1 MTDTTGK
8 LRAVLLTALM
18 VGSVIGAGVA
28 FTGGA
33 AAANQERLNQYQRFD
48 DASNPGYT
56 YNTASVEG
64 KTEGS
69 VASGATIFQG
79 EEDITFRNSTNL
91 KEVSPPTIS
100 RTGGSD
106 EGVPLQMPIP
116 EDQSTG
122 SYDKNGPD
130 SDDGGFNVTVQ
141 SPSVTML
148 EIRNNADN
156 DVTGGVLNTQQTKST
171 IAVDYN
177 YYAAEDIELTV
188 EDEDGLDV
196 TDEILDSSQ
205 SDGADKDGT
214 GNNGADT
221 LRFDINPNNVDA
233 GDYTVSVEGV
243 EDLDFGDAT
252 ESVSVTISSSNKASL
267 NLAEDEVVQGANLK
281 YTIENSPEGNYH
293 AVTIDSSDF
302 RDNSNAAEAA
312 KVMRSVG
319 DTLDTGVVKDN
330 GLLTKNLEDTDA
342 NSTDYAYA
350 IVEIDDGNG
359 VGSIETQ
366 YLDDSSVDIDLYPA
380 SSNTDDGETEYVK
393 SEELDSVTA
402 LNERSTDD
410 DTDFDVTQGDITLDN
425 PSGAYVVGS
434 EVDINGTANE
444 GTDDVVLYAR
454 DNNDFELV
462 TVDGENSTE
471 VDSDD
476 TFEEEDVTLSDGD
489 EGGDDIL
496 GLPGTYR
503 LGIIAK
509 SDAVNSNGNV
519 KENIDTS
526 EFNQGVS
533 STSSIRV
540 TDTELTA
547 SFETYNGQVADDDGQ
562 IDVEGT
568 APGKDNVAAVIIGN
582 RGTVKF
588 QSISVDSDDTFDEE
602 DIDISELRQGSAS
615 AHILS
620 SGRDGK
626 FGEETASDIDQLRDV
641 IKGTSDEYDGYTA
654 GSPTGDQI
662 RDRILANTVDDTASD
677 DLMVTQQF
685 RLVDGLTTIEA
696 TEGGEAGGT
705 LTVMGTTNRKADD
718 NTITVELL
726 QGDRSVEINST
737 EEWNNDGQ
745 WSVDVPLSN
754 VEPGNYTVEA
764 DDGDNTDRQDV
775 EIVEELEEP
784 DQTTVDQPE
793 NNQTMTTTMTETTT
807 ETTTEMTTTQENTT
821 ENGSE
826 GTDDESSGSIPGFGV
841 GVALVAVLGAAL
853 LALRQN

>member
-1 MTDTTGK
+1 MTDTTSK

-33 AAANQERLNQYQRFD
+33 AAANADQLLDSNDRYNQ
-48 DASNPGYT
+48 DAGFGAEEYKTSN
-56 YNTASVEG
+56 SI
-64 KTEGS
+64 GS
-69 VASGATIFQG
+69 VGDGATLFQG
-79 EEDITFRNSTNL
+79 EEDVTFYNASEEEDYNAVQL
-91 KEVSPPTIS
+91 S

-106 EGVPLQMPIP
+106 EGLPLQMPLP
-116 EDQSTG
+116 EDQATG
-122 SYDKNGPD
+122 SYDANGPD
-130 SDDGGFNVTVQ
+130 DGKNGFAVTVQ

-148 EIRNNADN
+148 EVRNNADN
-156 DVTGGVLNTQQTKST
+156 DVTGGVLNTQQDKSS
-171 IAVDYN
+171 IAIDYN

-196 TDEILDSSQ
+196 TDEILAAEQ
-205 SDGADKDGT
+205 PEGASNDGT
-214 GNNGADT
+214 GNNQSKT
-221 LRFDINPNNVDA
+221 LRFNIKPNNVDA
-233 GDYTVSVEGV
+233 GDYTFSVEGV

-267 NLAEDEVVQGANLK
+267 NLAEDEVVQGSNLK

-293 AVTIDSSDF
+293 AVTIDSGDF
-302 RDNSNAAEAA
+302 RDNNDVEDAR
-312 KVMRSVG
+312 KIMRSVG
-319 DTLDTGVVKDN
+319 DTVDSGVVTGD
-330 GLLTKNLEDTDA
+330 EIEQDDTLDA
-342 NSTDYAYA
+342 NETDYAYA

-380 SSNTDDGETEYVK
+380 SSNTDDGEYEYV
-393 SEELDSVTA
+393 SGETLDNVSA

-425 PSGAYVVGS
+425 PTGAYVVGS

-454 DNNDFELV
+454 DNNEFELV
-462 TVDGENSTE
+462 TIDSEESIE

-476 TFEEEDVTLSDGD
+476 TFEEEDITLSDGS
-489 EGGDDIL
+489 DIL

-503 LGIIAK
+503 LGIIDER
-509 SDAVNSNGNV
+509 DAVDSDGNV
-519 KENIDTS
+519 REKIDTS
-526 EFNQGVS
+526 DFNQGVS

-540 TDTELTA
+540 TETDLTA
-547 SFETYNGQVADDDGQ
+547 SFETYNGQIADDDNQ

-568 APGKDNVAAVIIGN
+568 APGKNNVAAIFVGS
-582 RGTVKF
+582 RGEVEFK
-588 QSISVDSDDTFDEE
+588 SVSVDSDGTFDEE
-602 DIDISELRQGSAS
+602 DISLDQLNQGTAS

-620 SGRDGK
+620 SGRDDT
-626 FGEETASDIDQLRDV
+626 FGEDTASSIDKLEEK
-641 IKGTSDEYDGYTA
+641 ITDEQDGYVA
-654 GSPTGDQI
+654 GSPTGNQI

-677 DLMVTQQF
+677 DLIVTQEF
-685 RLVDGLTTIEA
+685 RLVDGLTTIES

-726 QGDRSVEINST
+726 QGDTSIEINST
-737 EEWNNDGQ
+737 EEWNNNGQ

>member
-1 MTDTTGK
+1 MTDTTSK

-33 AAANQERLNQYQRFD
+33 AAANADQLLDSNDRYNQ
-48 DASNPGYT
+48 DAGFGAEEYKTSNST
-56 YNTASVEG
+56 
-64 KTEGS
+64 GS
-69 VASGATIFQG
+69 VGDGATLFQG
-79 EEDITFRNSTNL
+79 EEDVTFYNASEEEDYNAVQL
-91 KEVSPPTIS
+91 S

-106 EGVPLQMPIP
+106 EGLPLQMPLP

-122 SYDKNGPD
+122 SYDSNGPD
-130 SDDGGFNVTVQ
+130 NAEADFGVTVQ

-148 EIRNNADN
+148 EVRNNADN
-156 DVTGGVLNTQQTKST
+156 DVTGGVLNTQQDESS

-177 YYAAEDIELTV
+177 YYAAEDLELTV

-196 TDEILDSSQ
+196 TDEILAADQ
-205 SDGADKDGT
+205 SGGAYEDGT
-214 GNNGADT
+214 GNNGPNT
-221 LRFDINPNNVDA
+221 LRFDIDPNNVDA
-233 GDYTVSVEGV
+233 GDYTFSVEGV

-267 NLAEDEVVQGANLK
+267 NLAEDEVVQGSNLK

-302 RDNSNAAEAA
+302 RDNINSEEAA

-319 DTLDTGVVKDN
+319 DTVDSGLVVDN
-330 GLLTKNLEDTDA
+330 SSTNDVATDYE
-342 NSTDYAYA
+342 NTSISDVDYAYA

-366 YLDDSSVDIDLYPA
+366 YLDDSSADLDLYPA
-380 SSNTDDGETEYVK
+380 SGTDGENYVN
-393 SEELDSVTA
+393 SESLDGTDGVDA
-402 LNERSTDD
+402 LNNLSTDD
-410 DTDFDVTQGDITLDN
+410 DTDFDVTQGDITLDS
-425 PSGAYVVGS
+425 PTGAYVVGS

-462 TVDGENSTE
+462 TIDDEKSIE

-476 TFEEEDVTLSDGD
+476 TFEEEDITLSAGD
-489 EGGDDIL
+489 KGGDDIL

-503 LGIIAK
+503 LGIIDK
-509 SDAVNSNGNV
+509 RDAVDSDGDV
-519 KENIDTS
+519 KDNIDTS
-526 EFNQGVS
+526 TFNQGVS

-547 SFETYNGQVADDDGQ
+547 SFETYNGQIADDDNQ

-568 APGKDNVAAVIIGN
+568 APGKDNVAAIIIGN
-582 RGTVKF
+582 RGKVKF

-602 DIDISELRQGSAS
+602 DIDISDLRQGSAS
-615 AHILS
+615 AHIIS

-626 FGEETASDIDQLRDV
+626 FGEDTANNISALESAITDET
-641 IKGTSDEYDGYTA
+641 DGYVS

-662 RDRILANTVDDTASD
+662 RDRILSNTVDDTASD
-677 DLMVTQQF
+677 DLIVTQQF

-726 QGDRSVEINST
+726 QGDTSVEINST
-737 EEWNNDGQ
+737 DEWNSDGQ

-764 DDGDNTDRQDV
+764 DDGDNTDRQNV

-807 ETTTEMTTTQENTT
+807 ETTTEMTTTQEDTT

-826 GTDDESSGSIPGFGV
+826 GTSDGESGGSIPGFGV

>member
-18 VGSVIGAGVA
+18 IGSVIGAGVA

-33 AAANQERLNQYQRFD
+33 AAANQEKLNDYQRFND
-48 DASNPGYT
+48 NSNYK
-56 YNTASVEG
+56 YNNASVDG
-64 KTEGS
+64 KTGGS
-69 VASGATIFQG
+69 VGDGATIFQG
-79 EEDITFRNSTNL
+79 EEDIIFRNSSNTDQTFDSATL
-91 KEVSPPTIS
+91 S

-122 SYDKNGPD
+122 SYDSNSP
-130 SDDGGFNVTVQ
+130 SDTDAEFGVTVQ

-148 EIRNNADN
+148 EVRNNADN
-156 DVTGGVLNTQQTKST
+156 DVTGGVLNTQQDESRV
-171 IAVDYN
+171 AVDYN

-196 TDEILDSSQ
+196 TDEILTGP
-205 SDGADKDGT
+205 SDT
-214 GNNGADT
+214 RNNGTNTAY
-221 LRFDINPNNVDA
+221 FDIDPSNVDA

-302 RDNSNAAEAA
+302 RDSSSGADAA

-319 DTLDTGVVKDN
+319 DTVDSGLVVDN
-330 GLLTKNLEDTDA
+330 SSTNDVATDYE
-342 NSTDYAYA
+342 NTSISDVDYAYA

-366 YLDDSSVDIDLYPA
+366 YLDDSSADLDLYPA
-380 SSNTDDGETEYVK
+380 SGTDGENYVN
-393 SEELDSVTA
+393 SESLDGTDGVDA
-402 LNERSTDD
+402 LNNLSTDD
-410 DTDFDVTQGDITLDN
+410 DTDFDVTQGDITLDS
-425 PSGAYVVGS
+425 PTGAYVVGS

-462 TVDGENSTE
+462 TIDDEKSIE

-476 TFEEEDVTLSDGD
+476 TFEEEDITLSAGD
-489 EGGDDIL
+489 KGGDDIL

-509 SDAVNSNGNV
+509 SDAVNSSGGV
-519 KENIDTS
+519 KDNIDTS
-526 EFNQGVS
+526 DFNQGVS

-547 SFETYNGQVADDDGQ
+547 SFETYNGQVADDDNQ

-568 APGKDNVAAVIIGN
+568 APGKDNVAAIIIGN
-582 RGTVKF
+582 RGKVKF

-626 FGEETASDIDQLRDV
+626 FGEDTASSISDLEDEV
-641 IKGTSDEYDGYTA
+641 GNYTS

-662 RDRILANTVDDTASD
+662 RDRILSNTVDDTASD
-677 DLMVTQQF
+677 DLIVTQQF

-726 QGDRSVEINST
+726 QGDTSVEINST
-737 EEWNNDGQ
+737 DEWNSDGQ

-764 DDGDNTDRQDV
+764 DDGDNTDRQNV

-826 GTDDESSGSIPGFGV
+826 GTSDGESGGSIPGFGV

>member
-33 AAANQERLNQYQRFD
+33 AAANADQLLDSNDRYNQGAGFGAEEYKT
-48 DASNPGYT
+48 SNST
-56 YNTASVEG
+56 
-64 KTEGS
+64 GS
-69 VASGATIFQG
+69 VGDGATLFQG
-79 EEDITFRNSTNL
+79 EEDVTFYNASEEEDYNAVQL
-91 KEVSPPTIS
+91 S

-106 EGVPLQMPIP
+106 EGLPLQMPLP

-122 SYDKNGPD
+122 SYDANGPGEGKNG
-130 SDDGGFNVTVQ
+130 FAVTVQ

-148 EIRNNADN
+148 EVRNNADN
-156 DVTGGVLNTQQTKST
+156 DVTGGVLNTAQDTSQ

-177 YYAAEDIELTV
+177 YYAAEDLELTV

-196 TDEILDSSQ
+196 TGEILAADQ
-205 SDGADKDGT
+205 PEGASNDGT
-214 GNNGADT
+214 GNNQSKT
-221 LRFDINPNNVDA
+221 LRFNIDPNNVDA

-252 ESVSVTISSSNKASL
+252 ESVSVTISSSSKASL

-293 AVTIDSSDF
+293 AVTIGSGDF
-302 RDNSNAAEAA
+302 RDNADVEDAR
-312 KVMRSVG
+312 KIMRSVG
-319 DTLDTGVVKDN
+319 DTVDSGVVTGDSIEQDDN
-330 GLLTKNLEDTDA
+330 RNA
-342 NSTDYAYA
+342 NETDYAYA

-380 SSNTDDGETEYVK
+380 SSNTDDGETEYV
-393 SEELDSVTA
+393 SGETLDNVSA

-425 PSGAYVVGS
+425 PGGAYVVGS

-454 DNNDFELV
+454 DNNDFEHV
-462 TVDGENSTE
+462 TIDGEESIE

-509 SDAVNSNGNV
+509 SDAVNSDGDV

-568 APGKDNVAAVIIGN
+568 APGKDNVAAVIIGS
-582 RGTVKF
+582 RGKVKF

-626 FGEETASDIDQLRDV
+626 FGEDTANSISDLEDEV
-641 IKGTSDEYDGYTA
+641 SNYTS

-677 DLMVTQQF
+677 DLIVTQQF
-685 RLVDGLTTIEA
+685 RLVDGLTTIES
-696 TEGGEAGGT
+696 TEGGEAGGS

-737 EEWNNDGQ
+737 DEWNSDGQ

-807 ETTTEMTTTQENTT
+807 ETTTEMTTTQEDTT

-826 GTDDESSGSIPGFGV
+826 GTDDESGGSIPGFGV

>member
-18 VGSVIGAGVA
+18 IGSVIGAGVA

-33 AAANQERLNQYQRFD
+33 AAANQEKLNDYQRFNGN
-48 DASNPGYT
+48 SNYK
-56 YNTASVEG
+56 YNNASVDG
-64 KTEGS
+64 KTGGS
-69 VASGATIFQG
+69 VGDGATIFQG
-79 EEDITFRNSTNL
+79 EEDIIFRNSSNTDQTFDSATL
-91 KEVSPPTIS
+91 S

-122 SYDKNGPD
+122 SYDSNGPVTD
-130 SDDGGFNVTVQ
+130 EADFGVTVQ

-148 EIRNNADN
+148 EVRNNADN
-156 DVTGGVLNTQQTKST
+156 DVTGGVLNTAQEDSR

-196 TDEILDSSQ
+196 TDEILNGT
-205 SDGADKDGT
+205 SDT
-214 GNNGADT
+214 RNNGTNTAY
-221 LRFDINPNNVDA
+221 FNINPNNVDA

-319 DTLDTGVVKDN
+319 DTLDTGVVKSNDI
-330 GLLTKNLEDTDA
+330 LTKNLEDTDA

-359 VGSIETQ
+359 VGSVETQ

-380 SSNTDDGETEYVK
+380 SDTEDVPAYVDN
-393 SEELDSVTA
+393 EELKDASD
-402 LNERSTDD
+402 LEGLSTDD

-425 PSGAYVVGS
+425 PTGAYVVGS

-462 TVDGENSTE
+462 TIDDEKSIE

-476 TFEEEDVTLSDGD
+476 TFEEEDITLSDGD
-489 EGGDDIL
+489 KGGDDIL

-509 SDAVNSNGNV
+509 SDAVNSSGGV
-519 KENIDTS
+519 KDNIDTS
-526 EFNQGVS
+526 DFNQGVS

-547 SFETYNGQVADDDGQ
+547 SFETYNGQVADDDNQ

-568 APGKDNVAAVIIGN
+568 APGKDNVAAIIIGS
-582 RGTVKF
+582 RGKVKF

-626 FGEETASDIDQLRDV
+626 FGEDTANSISDLEDEV
-641 IKGTSDEYDGYTA
+641 GNYTS

-662 RDRILANTVDDTASD
+662 RDRILSNTVDDTASD
-677 DLMVTQQF
+677 DLIVTQQF

-696 TEGGEAGGT
+696 TEGGEAGGS

-726 QGDRSVEINST
+726 QGDASIEINST
-737 EEWNNDGQ
+737 DEWNSDGQ

-764 DDGDNTDRQDV
+764 DDGDNTDRQNV

-807 ETTTEMTTTQENTT
+807 ETTTEMTTTQEDTT

-826 GTDDESSGSIPGFGV
+826 GTSDGESGGSIPGFGV

>member
-33 AAANQERLNQYQRFD
+33 AAANASDLNDYQRF
-48 DASNPGYT
+48 NENTNYT
-56 YNTASVEG
+56 YSTASEDG

-79 EEDITFRNSTNL
+79 EEDVTFRKLDNE
-91 KEVSPPTIS
+91 KEVSPATLS

-122 SYDKNGPD
+122 SYDSNGPD
-130 SDDGGFNVTVQ
+130 NDEADFGVTVQ

-148 EIRNNADN
+148 EVRNNADN
-156 DVTGGVLNTQQTKST
+156 DVTGGVLNTQQDEFS

-177 YYAAEDIELTV
+177 YYAAEDLELTV

-196 TDEILDSSQ
+196 TDEILAADQ
-205 SDGADKDGT
+205 SGGAYEDGT
-214 GNNGADT
+214 GNNGPNT
-221 LRFDINPNNVDA
+221 LRFDIDPNNVDA

-252 ESVSVTISSSNKASL
+252 ESASVTISSSNKASL

-302 RDNSNAAEAA
+302 RDSSSGADAA

-319 DTLDTGVVKDN
+319 DTVDTGLVVDN
-330 GLLTKNLEDTDA
+330 D
-342 NSTDYAYA
+342 STTEIVDDYENTSISDVDYAYA

-366 YLDDSSVDIDLYPA
+366 YLDDSSADIDLYPA
-380 SSNTDDGETEYVK
+380 SDTEDAPDYVNSN
-393 SEELDSVTA
+393 EELTNGSA
-402 LNERSTDD
+402 LDGVSTDD

-425 PSGAYVVGS
+425 PTGAYVVGS

-462 TVDGENSTE
+462 TVDGEKSIE

-476 TFEEEDVTLSDGD
+476 TFEEEDITLSDGD
-489 EGGDDIL
+489 KGGDDIL

-509 SDAVNSNGNV
+509 SDAVNSSGGV
-519 KENIDTS
+519 KDNIDTS
-526 EFNQGVS
+526 DFNQGVS

-547 SFETYNGQVADDDGQ
+547 SFETYNGQVADDDNQ

-568 APGKDNVAAVIIGN
+568 APGKDNVAAIIIGS
-582 RGTVKF
+582 RGKVKF

-626 FGEETASDIDQLRDV
+626 FGEDTANSISDLEDEV
-641 IKGTSDEYDGYTA
+641 GNYTSGP
-654 GSPTGDQI
+654 PTGDQI
-662 RDRILANTVDDTASD
+662 RDRILSNTVDDTASD
-677 DLMVTQQF
+677 DLIVTQQF

-696 TEGGEAGGT
+696 TEGGEAGGSV
-705 LTVMGTTNRKADD
+705 TVMGTTNRKADD

-726 QGDRSVEINST
+726 QGDASIEINST
-737 EEWNNDGQ
+737 DEWNSDGQ

-764 DDGDNTDRQDV
+764 DDGDNTDRQNV

-826 GTDDESSGSIPGFGV
+826 GTSDGESGGSIPGFGV

>member
-18 VGSVIGAGVA
+18 IGSVIGAGVA

-33 AAANQERLNQYQRFD
+33 AAANQEKLNDYQRFND
-48 DASNPGYT
+48 NSNYK
-56 YNTASVEG
+56 YNNASVDG
-64 KTEGS
+64 KTGGS
-69 VASGATIFQG
+69 VGDGATIFQG
-79 EEDITFRNSTNL
+79 EEDLTFRNSSNL
-91 KEVSPPTIS
+91 DEVSPATLS
-100 RTGGSD
+100 RTGGAD

-122 SYDKNGPD
+122 SYDSSGPD
-130 SDDGGFNVTVQ
+130 NAEADFGVTVQ

-148 EIRNNADN
+148 EVRNNADN
-156 DVTGGVLNTQQTKST
+156 DVTGGVLNTAQDTSQ

-196 TDEILDSSQ
+196 TDEILAAEQ
-205 SDGADKDGT
+205 PEGAYENGT
-214 GNNGADT
+214 GNNQSKT
-221 LRFDINPNNVDA
+221 LRFNIDPNNVDA

-302 RDNSNAAEAA
+302 RDNADVADAR
-312 KVMRSVG
+312 KIMRSVG
-319 DTLDTGVVKDN
+319 DTVDTGLVADN
-330 GLLTKNLEDTDA
+330 GSTTKIVDDYENTSISDV
-342 NSTDYAYA
+342 NYAYA

-359 VGSIETQ
+359 VGSVETQ
-366 YLDDSSVDIDLYPA
+366 YLDDSSADIDLYPA

-393 SEELDSVTA
+393 SEELDNVTA

-425 PSGAYVVGS
+425 PTGAYVVGS

-462 TVDGENSTE
+462 TVDGEKSIE

-476 TFEEEDVTLSDGD
+476 TFEEEDITLSDGD
-489 EGGDDIL
+489 KGGDDIL

-509 SDAVNSNGNV
+509 SDAVNSSGGV
-519 KENIDTS
+519 KDNIDTS
-526 EFNQGVS
+526 DFNQGVS

-547 SFETYNGQVADDDGQ
+547 SFETYNGQVADDDNQ

-568 APGKDNVAAVIIGN
+568 APGKDNVAAIIIGS
-582 RGTVKF
+582 RGKVKF

-615 AHILS
+615 AHVLS

-626 FGEETASDIDQLRDV
+626 FGEDTASSISDLEDEV
-641 IKGTSDEYDGYTA
+641 GNYTS

-662 RDRILANTVDDTASD
+662 RDRILSNTVDDTASD
-677 DLMVTQQF
+677 DLIVTQQF

-696 TEGGEAGGT
+696 TEGGEAGGS

-726 QGDRSVEINST
+726 QGDASIEINST
-737 EEWNNDGQ
+737 DEWNSDGQ

-764 DDGDNTDRQDV
+764 DDGDNTDRQNV

>member
-33 AAANQERLNQYQRFD
+33 AAANASDLNDYQRF
-48 DASNPGYT
+48 NENTNYT
-56 YNTASVEG
+56 YSTASEDG

-79 EEDITFRNSTNL
+79 EEDVTFRKLDNE
-91 KEVSPPTIS
+91 KEVSPATLS

-122 SYDKNGPD
+122 SYDSNGPD
-130 SDDGGFNVTVQ
+130 NDEADFGVTVQ

-148 EIRNNADN
+148 EVRNNADN
-156 DVTGGVLNTQQTKST
+156 DVTGGVLNTQQDESS

-177 YYAAEDIELTV
+177 YYAAEDLELTV

-196 TDEILDSSQ
+196 TDEILAADQ
-205 SDGADKDGT
+205 SGGAYEDGT
-214 GNNGADT
+214 GNNGPNT
-221 LRFDINPNNVDA
+221 LRFDIDPNNVDA

-252 ESVSVTISSSNKASL
+252 ESASVTISSSNKASL

-302 RDNSNAAEAA
+302 RDSSSGADAA

-319 DTLDTGVVKDN
+319 DTVDTGLVVDN
-330 GLLTKNLEDTDA
+330 D
-342 NSTDYAYA
+342 STTEIVDDYENTSISDVDYAYA

-366 YLDDSSVDIDLYPA
+366 YLDDSSADIDLYPA
-380 SSNTDDGETEYVK
+380 SDTEDAPDYVNSN
-393 SEELDSVTA
+393 EELTNGSA
-402 LNERSTDD
+402 LDGVSTDD

-425 PSGAYVVGS
+425 PTGAYVVGS

-462 TVDGENSTE
+462 TVDGEKSIE

-476 TFEEEDVTLSDGD
+476 TFEEEDITLSDGD
-489 EGGDDIL
+489 KGGDDIL

-509 SDAVNSNGNV
+509 SDAVNSSGGV
-519 KENIDTS
+519 KDNIDTS
-526 EFNQGVS
+526 DFNQGVS

-547 SFETYNGQVADDDGQ
+547 SFETYNGQVADDDNQ

-568 APGKDNVAAVIIGN
+568 APGKDNVAAIIIGS
-582 RGTVKF
+582 RGKVKF

-602 DIDISELRQGSAS
+602 DIDISSSDRAVLPHTSSRRVVTGSSVRTPPTALAILRTKSVTTPRVRRLATRSA
-615 AHILS
+615 
-620 SGRDGK
+620 
-626 FGEETASDIDQLRDV
+626 TASSRTRSTTPPAT
-641 IKGTSDEYDGYTA
+641 TS
-654 GSPTGDQI
+654 SS
-662 RDRILANTVDDTASD
+662 RSSSVS
-677 DLMVTQQF
+677 
-685 RLVDGLTTIEA
+685 LT
-696 TEGGEAGGT
+696 
-705 LTVMGTTNRKADD
+705 D
-718 NTITVELL
+718 
-726 QGDRSVEINST
+726 
-737 EEWNNDGQ
+737 
-745 WSVDVPLSN
+745 
-754 VEPGNYTVEA
+754 
-764 DDGDNTDRQDV
+764 
-775 EIVEELEEP
+775 
-784 DQTTVDQPE
+784 
-793 NNQTMTTTMTETTT
+793 
-807 ETTTEMTTTQENTT
+807 
-821 ENGSE
+821 
-826 GTDDESSGSIPGFGV
+826 
-841 GVALVAVLGAAL
+841 
-853 LALRQN
+853 

>member
-33 AAANQERLNQYQRFD
+33 AAANASDLNDYQRF
-48 DASNPGYT
+48 NENTNYT
-56 YNTASVEG
+56 YSTASEDG

-79 EEDITFRNSTNL
+79 EEDVTFRKLDSEE
-91 KEVSPPTIS
+91 EVSPATLS

-130 SDDGGFNVTVQ
+130 PDDGGFNVTVQ

-148 EIRNNADN
+148 EVRNNADN
-156 DVTGGVLNTQQTKST
+156 DVTGGVLNTQQDESS

-177 YYAAEDIELTV
+177 YYAAEDLELTV

-196 TDEILDSSQ
+196 TDEILAAEQ
-205 SDGADKDGT
+205 PEGASNDGT
-214 GNNGADT
+214 GNNQSRT

-233 GDYTVSVEGV
+233 GDYTFSVEGV

-267 NLAEDEVVQGANLK
+267 NLAEDEVVQGSNLK

-302 RDNSNAAEAA
+302 RDNINSEEAA

-319 DTLDTGVVKDN
+319 DTVDTGLVVDN
-330 GLLTKNLEDTDA
+330 G
-342 NSTDYAYA
+342 STTEIVDDYENTSISDVDYAYA

-366 YLDDSSVDIDLYPA
+366 YLDDSSADLDLYPA
-380 SSNTDDGETEYVK
+380 SGTDGKNYVNSESLDGTDGV
-393 SEELDSVTA
+393 DA
-402 LNERSTDD
+402 LNNLSTDD
-410 DTDFDVTQGDITLDN
+410 DTDFDVTQGDITLDS
-425 PSGAYVVGS
+425 PTGAYVVGS

-462 TVDGENSTE
+462 TIDDEKSIE

-476 TFEEEDVTLSDGD
+476 TFEEEDITLSAGD

-503 LGIIAK
+503 LGIIDK
-509 SDAVNSNGNV
+509 RDAVNSEG
-519 KENIDTS
+519 KIQEKIDTS
-526 EFNQGVS
+526 DFNQGVS

-540 TDTELTA
+540 TETDLTA
-547 SFETYNGQVADDDGQ
+547 SFETYNGQIAQEDEQ

-568 APGKDNVAAVIIGN
+568 APGKDNVAAIFVGS
-582 RGTVKF
+582 RGQVEFKKV
-588 QSISVDSDDTFDEE
+588 SVDSDGTFDEE
-602 DIDISELRQGSAS
+602 DIPLGELNQGTAS

-620 SGRDGK
+620 SGRDGT
-626 FGEETASDIDQLRDV
+626 FGEELGGMTDLE
-641 IKGTSDEYDGYTA
+641 DEIEKYKQ
-654 GSPTGDQI
+654 GSPTGNQI

-677 DLMVTQQF
+677 DLMVTQEF
-685 RLVDGLTTIEA
+685 RLVDGLTTIESI
-696 TEGGEAGGT
+696 EGGEAGGT
-705 LTVMGTTNRKADD
+705 LTIMGNTNRKADD

-726 QGDRSVEINST
+726 QGDTSVEINST
-737 EEWNNDGQ
+737 EEWNNNGQ

-764 DDGDNTDRQDV
+764 DDGDNTDRQNV

>member
-1 MTDTTGK
+1 MTDTTSK

-33 AAANQERLNQYQRFD
+33 AAANADQLLDSNDRYNQ
-48 DASNPGYT
+48 DAGFGAEEYKTSN
-56 YNTASVEG
+56 SI
-64 KTEGS
+64 GS
-69 VASGATIFQG
+69 VGDGATLFQG
-79 EEDITFRNSTNL
+79 EEDVTFYNASEEEDYNAVQL
-91 KEVSPPTIS
+91 S

-106 EGVPLQMPIP
+106 EGLPLQMPLP
-116 EDQSTG
+116 EDQATG
-122 SYDKNGPD
+122 SYDANGPD
-130 SDDGGFNVTVQ
+130 SGKNGFAVTVQ

-148 EIRNNADN
+148 EVRNNADN
-156 DVTGGVLNTQQTKST
+156 DVTGGVLNTQQDESRV
-171 IAVDYN
+171 AVDYN

-196 TDEILDSSQ
+196 TDEILTGSS
-205 SDGADKDGT
+205 DT
-214 GNNGADT
+214 RNNGTDT
-221 LRFDINPNNVDA
+221 AYFDINPNNVDA
-233 GDYTVSVEGV
+233 GDYTFSVEGV

-267 NLAEDEVVQGANLK
+267 NLAEDEVVQGSNLK

-293 AVTIDSSDF
+293 AVTIDSGDF
-302 RDNSNAAEAA
+302 RDNNDVEDAR
-312 KVMRSVG
+312 KIMRSVG
-319 DTLDTGVVKDN
+319 DTVDSGVVTGDDIEQN
-330 GLLTKNLEDTDA
+330 DTLDA
-342 NSTDYAYA
+342 NETDYAYA

-380 SSNTDDGETEYVK
+380 SGTDGVDYVEN
-393 SEELDSVTA
+393 EELDNVTA
-402 LNERSTDD
+402 LNDLSTDD

-425 PSGAYVVGS
+425 PTGAYVVGS

-454 DNNDFELV
+454 DNNEFELV
-462 TVDGENSTE
+462 TIDGEESIE

-476 TFEEEDVTLSDGD
+476 TFEEEDITLSDGS
-489 EGGDDIL
+489 DIL

-503 LGIIAK
+503 LGIIDER
-509 SDAVNSNGNV
+509 DAVDSDGNV
-519 KENIDTS
+519 REKIDTS
-526 EFNQGVS
+526 DFNQGVS

-540 TDTELTA
+540 TETDLTA
-547 SFETYNGQVADDDGQ
+547 SFETYNGQIADDDNQ

-568 APGKDNVAAVIIGN
+568 APGKNNVAAIFVGS
-582 RGTVKF
+582 RGEVEFK
-588 QSISVDSDDTFDEE
+588 SVSVDSDGTFDEE
-602 DIDISELRQGSAS
+602 DISLDQLNQGTAS

-620 SGRDGK
+620 SGRDDT
-626 FGEETASDIDQLRDV
+626 FGEDTASSIDELEDV
-641 IKGTSDEYDGYTA
+641 ITDEQDGYVA
-654 GSPTGDQI
+654 GSPTGNQI

-677 DLMVTQQF
+677 DLIVTQEF
-685 RLVDGLTTIEA
+685 RLVDGLTTIES

-726 QGDRSVEINST
+726 QGDTSVEINST
-737 EEWNNDGQ
+737 EEWNNNGQ

-764 DDGDNTDRQDV
+764 DDGDNTDRQNV

-784 DQTTVDQPE
+784 DQTTVQDD
-793 NNQTMTTTMTETTT
+793 NQTTTTMTTTEPT
-807 ETTTEMTTTQENTT
+807 ETTTEMTTTQEETT

-826 GTDDESSGSIPGFGV
+826 GTSDGESGGSIPGFGV

>member
-1 MTDTTGK
+1 MTDTTSK

-33 AAANQERLNQYQRFD
+33 AAAN
-48 DASNPGYT
+48 ASNIGPNDRYDSGDNS
-56 YNTASVEG
+56 YNTATSTG
-64 KTEGS
+64 GI
-69 VASGATIFQG
+69 ADGATIFQG
-79 EEDITFRNSTNL
+79 EEDLSFYDSD
-91 KEVSPPTIS
+91 KEDGSDEVSPASLS
-100 RTGGSD
+100 RTGGAD

-122 SYDKNGPD
+122 SYDTNGQNNHPAE
-130 SDDGGFNVTVQ
+130 FNVTLQ

-148 EIRNNADN
+148 EVRNNADN
-156 DVTGGVLNTQQTKST
+156 DVTGGVLNTAQDTSQ

-196 TDEILDSSQ
+196 TDEILHAQQPASVNS
-205 SDGADKDGT
+205 DGT
-214 GNNGADT
+214 GNNGSDT
-221 LRFDINPNNVDA
+221 LRFNINPNNVDA

-252 ESVSVTISSSNKASL
+252 ESVSVTISSSSKASL

-302 RDNSNAAEAA
+302 RDNSNAKEAA

-380 SSNTDDGETEYVK
+380 SDTEDAPDYVNSN
-393 SEELDSVTA
+393 EELTNGSA
-402 LNERSTDD
+402 LDGVSTDD

-425 PSGAYVVGS
+425 PTGAYVVGS

-462 TVDGENSTE
+462 TIDDEKSIE

-476 TFEEEDVTLSDGD
+476 TFEEEDITLSDGD
-489 EGGDDIL
+489 KGGDDIL

-509 SDAVNSNGNV
+509 SDAVNSSGGV
-519 KENIDTS
+519 KDNIDTS
-526 EFNQGVS
+526 DFNQGVS

-547 SFETYNGQVADDDGQ
+547 SFETYNGQVADDDNQ

-568 APGKDNVAAVIIGN
+568 APGKDNVAAIIIGN
-582 RGTVKF
+582 RGKVKF

-602 DIDISELRQGSAS
+602 DIDISKLRQGSAS
-615 AHILS
+615 AHIIS

-626 FGEETASDIDQLRDV
+626 FGEDTANSISDLEDEV
-641 IKGTSDEYDGYTA
+641 GNYTS

-662 RDRILANTVDDTASD
+662 RDRILSNTVDDTASD
-677 DLMVTQQF
+677 DLIVTQQF
-685 RLVDGLTTIEA
+685 RLVDGLTTIED
-696 TEGGEAGGT
+696 TEGGEAGGS

-726 QGDRSVEINST
+726 QGDASIEINST
-737 EEWNNDGQ
+737 DEWNSDGQ

-764 DDGDNTDRQDV
+764 DDGDNTDRQNV

-793 NNQTMTTTMTETTT
+793 NNQTMTTTMTEPT
-807 ETTTEMTTTQENTT
+807 ETTTEMTTTQEDTT

-826 GTDDESSGSIPGFGV
+826 GTSDGESGGSIPGFGV